1 MTVRKTP
8 ILLLALMLLLQTPV
22 LGEQPKWT
30 YPIKATLL
38 EDKTDLLVLTNKTT
52 LIAEDYVPYHLVNL
66 PVRATMRG
74 MQLRKEAADALKLM
88 FDAAEKDGHTLYVKS
103 AYRSYKVQKTMY
115 DNRLEKYNKDDGV
128 VAYPGSSDHQTGL
141 AVDILNYAW
150 TRQEGMRPEFS
161 KTAEAQWLDANCARF
176 GFILRYMEDKQD
188 VTGIIFEPWH
198 FRYVGNEIAQYIMEK
213 HLTLEEFHEEYHQAI
228 EEFERAGGNFKAYCK
243 QLNELPP
250 PVEMA
255 GQNEDG
261 ENEVSLFYKKP

>member
-8 ILLLALMLLLQTPV
+8 LLLFMLLLLMQV
-22 LGEQPKWT
+22 LALGEQPKWT
-30 YPIKATLL
+30 YPLKATVL
-38 EDKTDLLVLTNKTT
+38 EDKTDLLVLTNKKT
-52 LIAEDYVPYHLVNL
+52 LIAADYAPYHLVNL
-66 PVRATMRG
+66 SVRATMRG
-74 MQLRKEAADALKLM
+74 MQLRKEAADALKMM

-115 DNRLEKYNKDDGV
+115 ENRLEKYQKDDGV

-150 TRQEGMRPEFS
+150 TQQEGMRPEFS
-161 KTAEAQWLDANCARF
+161 QTKEAQWLEANCARF

-188 VTGIIFEPWH
+188 VTGIVFEPWH
-198 FRYVGNEIAQYIMEK
+198 FRYVGKEAAKYIMDQ
-213 HLTLEEFHEEYHQAI
+213 HLTLEEFTEEYKQAI
-228 EEFERAGGNFKAYCK
+228 ADFESAGGDFKAYCK

-255 GQNEDG
+255 GENEDG
-261 ENEVSLFYKKP
+261 ENEVSLFYQKP